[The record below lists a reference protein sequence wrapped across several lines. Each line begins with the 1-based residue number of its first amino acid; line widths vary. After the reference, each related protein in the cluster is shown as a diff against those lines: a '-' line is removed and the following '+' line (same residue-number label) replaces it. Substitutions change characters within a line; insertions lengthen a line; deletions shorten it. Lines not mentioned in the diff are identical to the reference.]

1 MRAVC
6 GRIAGGFASGLWF
19 VSGLRA
25 VCGRIAG
32 GFAGGLDW
40 PFAGGLDWPFAGGLD
55 WPFAGG
61 LRRLAGGLW
70 GFAVDGYRADDW
82 RVCGWFVVCG
92 RFAGGL
98 RAVYGRFAVDGLRTD
113 CWRVCGQFAV
123 CGRFAG
129 GFAGGLRTVLRAV
142 CGWPIAGGLWAVR
155 GRFPRDLRLEV
166 CGLRLV
172 VIIT

>member
-1 MRAVC
+1 MVC
-6 GRIAGGFASGLWF
+6 ERFAGGFPG
-19 VSGLRA
+19 GLRA
-25 VCGRIAG
+25 VLRAVWIGR
-32 GFAGGLDW
+32 LR
-40 PFAGGLDWPFAGGLD
+40 
-55 WPFAGG
+55 GG

-129 GFAGGLRTVLRAV
+129 GFAGGLPD
-142 CGWPIAGGLWAVR
+142 GFAGGLRLADC
-155 GRFPRDLRLEV
+155 GRFMGGTRAVSARFASWRV